1 MDLYSIILEN
11 KLTLEALYTLAISLI
26 CAVIVIK
33 TDRFFRLSL
42 HQGIRYFRNAF
53 FFYGV
58 AFIARYVFGLLS
70 DLNFE
75 PVYIAQMIFEYFIVM
90 AGFFLF
96 YSLIWKKFESSK
108 QKSFSS
114 LFNVRILIFHLMA
127 ILIAVLDYLWGSY
140 DFMFFSQMIIFLIAC
155 MIAAMNLGKDYGN
168 HKFPKFYLAAMVLS
182 LGAWALNFLAET
194 FFNWDF
200 SILIGISVINIL
212 FFLLF
217 LYGVI
222 RITKTKSNG
231 SKET

>member
-1 MDLYSIILEN
+1 MDLYSIIIEN
-11 KLTLEALYTLAISLI
+11 KALLEALYTLAISLI

-33 TDRFFRLSL
+33 TDKFFRLSL

-70 DLNFE
+70 DLHFE

-96 YSLIWKKFESSK
+96 YSLIWKKFESPK
-108 QKSFSS
+108 DMPFSS
-114 LFNVRILIFHLMA
+114 LLNLRILIFHVMA
-127 ILIAVLDYLWGSY
+127 ILIAILDYLWGSY
-140 DFMFFSQMIIFLIAC
+140 DFMFFSQMIIFFSASI
-155 MIAAMNLGKDYGN
+155 IAAVNLRKDEKK
-168 HKFPKFYLAAMVLS
+168 HKFLKFYFVAMLLS
-182 LGAWALNFLAET
+182 LGAWILNFLAEA
-194 FFNWDF
+194 FFEWDLA
-200 SILIGISVINIL
+200 ILINISAINIL

-222 RITKTKSNG
+222 RITKTK
-231 SKET
+231 

>member
-1 MDLYSIILEN
+1 MDLYSFIIQN
-11 KLTLEALYTLAISLI
+11 KTTFEVFYALAISLI

-58 AFIARYVFGLLS
+58 AFIAKYIFGLLS
-70 DLNFE
+70 DLEFGS
-75 PVYIAQMIFEYFIVM
+75 VYIVQIIFEYFIVM

-96 YSLIWKKFESSK
+96 YSLIWKKFESPEMMPL
-108 QKSFSS
+108 SS

-127 ILIAVLDYLWGSY
+127 ILIAVFDYLWKSY
-140 DFMFFSQMIIFLIAC
+140 DFMFFSQIIIFLIAC
-155 MIAAMNLGKDYGN
+155 MIAATNLGKNDKH
-168 HKFPKFYLAAMVLS
+168 HKFPKFYLIAMILS

-194 FFNWDF
+194 YFNWDF
-200 SILIGISVINIL
+200 SILIGISIINIL

-222 RITKTKSNG
+222 RITKTK
-231 SKET
+231 